1 MLPDSQKIYPENLSI
16 SEPKVERYIDYNNLK
31 KKTTNMF
38 GYTPQQF
45 LKKAANNRPP
55 ETNDIEHGE
64 RPKASEQANTEA
76 ETNQLN
82 IEGTQVDL
90 ENNKEANI
98 SDANLDKQALKD
110 NSGQGDTRIKGDED
124 LGWFATMK
132 EKIKNNVKNAAMDKM
147 SETMGGKNEKSG
159 DEGTPPLESNTAPGE
174 NRPGQQELPQPDKN
188 RPKPGVPQTEGILT
202 NPGSMETPVTGGVE
216 IPQASIPGS
225 NFKMPSLGRV
235 VPKMPR
241 IG

>member
-1 MLPDSQKIYPENLSI
+1 
-16 SEPKVERYIDYNNLK
+16 
-31 KKTTNMF
+31 MF

-45 LKKAANNRPP
+45 LKKAVNNRPP
-55 ETNDIEHGE
+55 ETNDMEHGE

-90 ENNKEANI
+90 ENNEEANI
-98 SDANLDKQALKD
+98 KDANIDKTALKD
-110 NSGQGDTRIKGDED
+110 KSGQEDTKIPGDKG
-124 LGWFATMK
+124 GKSTGFFATMK
-132 EKIKNNVKNAAMDKM
+132 EKIKNKVKNYAMDKM
-147 SETMGGKNEKSG
+147 TGMMEGKNENSG
-159 DEGTPPLESNTAPGE
+159 DEGSSPLENQQAPGE
-174 NRPGQQELPQPDKN
+174 NRPNQQELPQPDKN

-225 NFKMPSLGRV
+225 KFKMPAVNRV